1 MYQRILLAIDGSDNA
16 FRAAQEAIKLAKLTE
31 TSTID
36 VLYVVNVDKVKNELL
51 LAGTIDNMELAR
63 QRKIAPVEEAL
74 KEANVSYQTTILKGL
89 PGPEIVRYAND
100 QQVDLVVI
108 GSRGLNSLQE
118 MVLGS
123 VSHKV
128 MKRVHCPALIVK

>member
-1 MYQRILLAIDGSDNA
+1 MYQRILLAVDGSDNA
-16 FRAAQEAIKLAKLTE
+16 FRAAQEAIKLAKLSV

-36 VLYVVNVDKVKNELL
+36 ILYVVNVDKVKNELL
-51 LAGTIDNMELAR
+51 LAGSIDNMELAR
-63 QRKIAPVEEAL
+63 QRKIAPVEQAL

-89 PGPEIVRYAND
+89 PGPEIVRYANE

-128 MKRVHCPALIVK
+128 MKRVQCPALIVK

>member
-1 MYQRILLAIDGSDNA
+1 MYQRILLAVDGSDNA
-16 FRAAQEAIKLAKLTE
+16 FRAAQEAIKLAKLSE

-36 VLYVVNVDKVKNELL
+36 IVYVVNVDKIKNELL

-63 QRKIAPVEEAL
+63 QRKIAPVEQVL

-89 PGPEIVRYAND
+89 PGPEIVRYANE

-128 MKRVHCPALIVK
+128 MKHVPCPALIVK

>member
-1 MYQRILLAIDGSDNA
+1 M
-16 FRAAQEAIKLAKLTE
+16 
-31 TSTID
+31 
-36 VLYVVNVDKVKNELL
+36 YVVNVDKIKNELL

-63 QRKIAPVEEAL
+63 QRKIAPVEQVL

-89 PGPEIVRYAND
+89 PGPEIVRYANE

-128 MKRVHCPALIVK
+128 MKHVQCPALIVK

>member
-1 MYQRILLAIDGSDNA
+1 MYQHILLAVDGSANA
-16 FRAAQEAIKLAKLTE
+16 QRAAQEAIKLAKLSD
-31 TSTID
+31 TSFVD
-36 VLYVVNVDKVKNELL
+36 VVYVVNVEKVKNELL
-51 LAGTIDNMELAR
+51 LAGSIEKVEQAR
-63 QRKIAPVEEAL
+63 QRKIIPVEQAL
-74 KEANVSYQTTILKGL
+74 LAANIQYHTTILKGE
-89 PGPEIVRYAND
+89 PGLEIVRYAHE

-128 MKRVHCPALIVK
+128 MKRVQCPALIVK